1 MMNDDVMNIE
11 GKWTYRSYHNL
22 PDPSKDDRWGIYEL
36 TLKQDVDGFLEGK
49 LDSGSPEEVY
59 TVQGKIHNDGTRNAD
74 SKDKCFNINMIAT
87 GATNQTAGHEY
98 RYLGRIIPKWQTG
111 KNQRTAF
118 IGTNIRTKY
127 PGNPSQEGVV
137 GCFVATKKDSDMQT

>member
-1 MMNDDVMNIE
+1 
-11 GKWTYRSYHNL
+11 
-22 PDPSKDDRWGIYEL
+22 
-36 TLKQDVDGFLEGK
+36 
-49 LDSGSPEEVY
+49 
-59 TVQGKIHNDGTRNAD
+59 
-74 SKDKCFNINMIAT
+74 MIAT

-137 GCFVATKKDSDMQT
+137 GCFVATKKRLKYANLSLDSFLTEV